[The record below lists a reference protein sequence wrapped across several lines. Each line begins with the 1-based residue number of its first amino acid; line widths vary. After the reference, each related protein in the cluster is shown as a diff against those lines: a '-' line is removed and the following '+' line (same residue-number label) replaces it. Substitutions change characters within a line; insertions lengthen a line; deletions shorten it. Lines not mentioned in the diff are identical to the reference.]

1 MFQKLKNY
9 LSGTPKLQMKQD
21 PEYALIMSAI
31 QRSVDVKEYAHAYIL
46 IEALLKEHEE
56 ENHLLEATQGID
68 YYSFNEMFEQVLCVD
83 KVDPYMSF
91 RMAPHNYAEMYRTYS
106 RLLFL
111 NGRDEE
117 GIDALEK
124 ALRWNP
130 GSASLALEYA
140 EIYRR
145 YGDYESFAE
154 VTLQAFELA
163 FTPED
168 ISECYIN
175 LCTYYMKMK
184 KRMEALV
191 MAMMAADVKT
201 SEKVVWR
208 AMMMTKMND
217 YDELEKKYGIHTSS
231 QKAKVCKQLGIPYI
245 MSTDVLNRIKILHDV
260 GKRNEDNSIRM
271 YASQLVTRVT
281 RAPFEMEDTAVDQ
294 KMEQGNTAF
303 DKSKFYFY
311 QNGTLVAKDFWA

>member
-9 LSGTPKLQMKQD
+9 LSGTPKVQMKVD
-21 PEYALIMSAI
+21 PAYSLMMSAI
-31 QRSVDVKEYAHAYIL
+31 QRCVDDKEYAHACIL
-46 IEALLKEHEE
+46 MEGLLKEQEE
-56 ENHLLEATQGID
+56 ENHLVEATNGID
-68 YYSFNEMFEQVLCVD
+68 YYSFNEMFERVLCVD
-83 KVDPYMSF
+83 NVDPYMSF

-111 NGRDEE
+111 DGRDEE

-130 GSASLALEYA
+130 GSASIALEYA

-154 VTLQAFELA
+154 VTRQAFELA

-175 LCTYYMKMK
+175 LCTYYMKME
-184 KRMEALV
+184 KRREALV

-208 AMMMTKMND
+208 AMMLTKMND
-217 YDELEKKYGIHTSS
+217 YDELEKKYGIRTPR
-231 QKAKVCKQLGIPYI
+231 QKAAVCKQLGIPYI
-245 MSTDVLNRIKILHDV
+245 MSIDVLDRIKILHDV
-260 GKRNEDNSIRM
+260 GKRSGDDSIRA

-281 RAPFEMEDTAVDQ
+281 RAPFEMADMAVAQ
-294 KMEQGNTAF
+294 KIEQGNTAF

-311 QNGTLVAKDFWA
+311 QNGTLVAKDF

>member
-9 LSGTPKLQMKQD
+9 LSGTPKLQMKQN
-21 PEYALIMSAI
+21 PEYALMMSAI
-31 QRSVDVKEYAHAYIL
+31 QRCADAKEYEHACIL
-46 IEALLKEHEE
+46 MEALIKKQEE
-56 ENHLLEATQGID
+56 ENHLIEATQGID

-106 RLLFL
+106 KLLFL

-130 GSASLALEYA
+130 GSASIALEYA

-145 YGDYESFAE
+145 YGDYDSFSE
-154 VTLQAFELA
+154 VTRQAFELA

-175 LCTYYMKMK
+175 LCTYYMKME

-217 YDELEKKYGIHTSS
+217 YDELEKKYGIHTPT

-245 MSTDVLNRIKILHDV
+245 MSIDVLNRIKILHDV
-260 GKRNEDNSIRM
+260 GKRNEDDSIRM

-281 RAPFEMEDTAVDQ
+281 RAPFEMEDMAVAQ
-294 KMEQGNTAF
+294 KNEQGDTAF

>member
-1 MFQKLKNY
+1 MFYKLKNY

-21 PEYALIMSAI
+21 PEYALMMSAI
-31 QRSVDVKEYAHAYIL
+31 QRNVNVKEYEYACIL
-46 IEALLKEHEE
+46 MEALLKEQEE
-56 ENHLLEATQGID
+56 KNHLFEATQGID

-111 NGRDEE
+111 DGRDEE

-130 GSASLALEYA
+130 GSASMALEYA

-145 YGDYESFAE
+145 YGDYESFSE
-154 VTLQAFELA
+154 VTRQAFELA

-175 LCTYYMKMK
+175 LCIYYMKME

-191 MAMMAADVKT
+191 MAMMAADVMT

-208 AMMMTKMND
+208 AMMLTKMND
-217 YDELEKKYGIHTSS
+217 YDELEKRYGIHTPR
-231 QKAKVCKQLGIPYI
+231 QKELVCKQLGIPYI
-245 MSTDVLNRIKILHDV
+245 ISIDVLNRIKILYDV
-260 GKRNEDNSIRM
+260 GKRSEDDSLRM
-271 YASQLVTRVT
+271 YAWQILTRVT
-281 RAPFEMEDTAVDQ
+281 RSPFELEDRTVPQ
-294 KMEQGNTAF
+294 KFEQGDKVF

-311 QNGTLVAKDFWA
+311 QDGTLIAKDFWA